1 MGFVGMMLGY
11 VLLGTNDG
19 GGIEVPLPLYSGVL
33 VQSKDEMCF
42 GVSECLTDTAFSKRE
57 SEGTLVAKAEA

>member
-11 VLLGTNDG
+11 VLLGTKDG

-57 SEGTLVAKAEA
+57 SEDVRTVKADV